1 MHKKDYRML
10 ARVIRECD
18 IGDNNISKSLFL
30 EKLTQ
35 ELKRDN
41 LSFSTEKFIKEIER
55 CRTGE

>member
-18 IGDNNISKSLFL
+18 IGDDTISKSLLL
-30 EKLTQ
+30 ERLTQ

-41 LSFSTEKFIKEIER
+41 LSFSTEKFIKEINR
-55 CRTGE
+55 CQTGE